1 VQAIQPT
8 QIDSQAS
15 QLASQRW
22 EIFFLSA
29 WSIASHVHMHSAA
42 AAQHKGVLFNILPT
56 KRFSMILSSP
66 GIAATPETDT
76 VAPFVQRIEH
86 ESYMSAVVSV
96 PLPAAEPA
104 PGKRRSV
111 SGAPQ
116 V

>member
-1 VQAIQPT
+1 
-8 QIDSQAS
+8 
-15 QLASQRW
+15 
-22 EIFFLSA
+22 
-29 WSIASHVHMHSAA
+29 MHSAA

-86 ESYMSAVVSV
+86 ESYMSAGVSV
-96 PLPAAEPA
+96 PLPAAAAAEEEEEPA

-111 SGAPQ
+111 SGAPH

>member
-1 VQAIQPT
+1 
-8 QIDSQAS
+8 
-15 QLASQRW
+15 
-22 EIFFLSA
+22 
-29 WSIASHVHMHSAA
+29 MHSAA

-86 ESYMSAVVSV
+86 ESYMSAGVSV
-96 PLPAAEPA
+96 PLPAAAAAEEEEEPA

>member
-1 VQAIQPT
+1 
-8 QIDSQAS
+8 
-15 QLASQRW
+15 
-22 EIFFLSA
+22 
-29 WSIASHVHMHSAA
+29 VHMHSAA

-86 ESYMSAVVSV
+86 ESYMSAGVSV
-96 PLPAAEPA
+96 PLPAAATAAAEPA

>member
-1 VQAIQPT
+1 
-8 QIDSQAS
+8 
-15 QLASQRW
+15 
-22 EIFFLSA
+22 
-29 WSIASHVHMHSAA
+29 MHSAA

-86 ESYMSAVVSV
+86 ESYMSAGVSV
-96 PLPAAEPA
+96 PLPAAAAAAATAAEPA

-116 V
+116 VWSSLLDETAEGKTEGGLGARASW

>member
-1 VQAIQPT
+1 
-8 QIDSQAS
+8 
-15 QLASQRW
+15 
-22 EIFFLSA
+22 
-29 WSIASHVHMHSAA
+29 MHSAA

-86 ESYMSAVVSV
+86 ESYMSAGVSV
-96 PLPAAEPA
+96 PLPAAAEEEEPA

>member
-1 VQAIQPT
+1 M
-8 QIDSQAS
+8 
-15 QLASQRW
+15 
-22 EIFFLSA
+22 
-29 WSIASHVHMHSAA
+29 HMHSAA

-86 ESYMSAVVSV
+86 ESYMSAGVSV
-96 PLPAAEPA
+96 PLPAAAAAEEEEEPA

>member
-1 VQAIQPT
+1 
-8 QIDSQAS
+8 
-15 QLASQRW
+15 
-22 EIFFLSA
+22 
-29 WSIASHVHMHSAA
+29 MHSAA

-86 ESYMSAVVSV
+86 ESYMSAGVSV
-96 PLPAAEPA
+96 PLPAAAAAAAAEEEEPA